1 MTETVVIA
9 LPHLLADAQRIA
21 AFLGAEI
28 MPYTPEIFE
37 EVFSSRKRIVALMSM
52 GIVVRKIA
60 LLLDDKWTDP
70 AVVVVSPDFRY
81 AIPLL
86 GGHHGANEL
95 AKELA
100 GLGLVPVITT
110 ATESRGRDSVEAIAE
125 RSGTVVLNRDSTRAV
140 NTALLERDLPVHAV
154 GGPAIVLAGPDVSL
168 LVRKGEYSVGI
179 GCRKGV
185 GQEEVT
191 SAVRTA
197 LARNGIAE
205 TEVFIYATTV
215 KKMQEPGLI
224 AAVGALSGNLIFLD
238 DDTINAQKGTGP
250 SRASKIGLLGV
261 AGPCALAAS
270 RRKELIM
277 EKKVYGRVT
286 VAIAR

>member
-1 MTETVVIA
+1 MTDTVVIA
-9 LPHLLADAQRIA
+9 LPYFRKEADRTA
-21 AFLGAEI
+21 AFLGADVTL
-28 MPYTPEIFE
+28 YTPEIFA

-60 LLLDDKWTDP
+60 PLLDDKWTDP
-70 AVVVVSPDFRY
+70 AVVVISPDYRY

-86 GGHHGANEL
+86 GGHHGANAL

-110 ATESRGRDSVEAIAE
+110 ATESRGRDSVESVAE
-125 RSGTVVLNRDSTRAV
+125 RTGTAVVNRDSTRTV
-140 NTALLERDLPVHAV
+140 NAALLDRDLPLHAII
-154 GGPAIVLAGPDVSL
+154 GPAIVLAGPDVSL

-185 GQEEVT
+185 GAAEVT
-191 SAVRTA
+191 AAVRTA
-197 LARNGIAE
+197 LADNGIAE
-205 TEVFIYATTV
+205 TDVFIYATTE
-215 KKMQEPGLI
+215 KKMHEPGLI

-238 DDTINAQKGTGP
+238 DDTINAQTGTGLSQA
-250 SRASKIGLLGV
+250 SRIGLLGV
-261 AGPCALAAS
+261 ASPCALATAK
-270 RRKELIM
+270 RKELIM